1 VASEPRERAE
11 SRRAVLA
18 FGATSFFSDLAH
30 EAVTSVLPLLVLALG
45 GAPTLALGLIEGV
58 SDAAAAFC
66 KLFGGRLADR
76 LPRLKPATVGG
87 YVVTGVA
94 IPAIGFAASWWQIM
108 VLRTVGWCGRG
119 LRNPLRDTL
128 LVRSVPAHARGRA
141 FGVERAMDQCGA
153 VLAPLVVI
161 LLLQNRMSVDRIV
174 LWALVPGLL
183 AAVAMLVLVR
193 ERPREPARADGGTGR
208 IPALATLP
216 PTFRRFLLA
225 LFVFGSGDFAKTLLV
240 LWALGQGVS
249 ISADSGYTT
258 PILLY
263 AGFNAVTV
271 GAALVGGRL
280 SDRIGRRRVLVAGYA
295 AGVLGALVPVVAPAS
310 IAAASVALALSGVLV
325 GVEESVE
332 RAWAA
337 DLSVEGKRGRA
348 FGWVHAINGL
358 GDLIASGLVGGLW
371 YAAGAPVAFGAAALL
386 MAAGTALVS
395 RVAD

>member
-1 VASEPRERAE
+1 M
-11 SRRAVLA
+11 
-18 FGATSFFSDLAH
+18 
-30 EAVTSVLPLLVLALG
+30 
-45 GAPTLALGLIEGV
+45 IEGV

-76 LPRLKPATVGG
+76 LARLKPATVGG
-87 YVVTGVA
+87 YILTGVA
-94 IPAIGFAASWWQIM
+94 IPAIGLATSWWQVM
-108 VLRTVGWCGRG
+108 ALRTAGWCGRG
-119 LRNPLRDTL
+119 LRNPMRDTL
-128 LVRSVPAHARGRA
+128 LVRSVPAAARGRA

-161 LLLQNRMSVDRIV
+161 LLLQNRMSVDRII
-174 LWALVPGLL
+174 LWAIVPGLL
-183 AAVAMLVLVR
+183 AAIAMMVLVR
-193 ERPREPARADGGTGR
+193 ERPRLPAPVEGRAGS
-208 IPALATLP
+208 IPALASLP
-216 PTFRRFLLA
+216 PQFRRFLLA

-249 ISADSGYTT
+249 IADSGYTT

-271 GAALVGGRL
+271 VAALVGGRL
-280 SDRIGRRRVLVAGYA
+280 SDALGRRRVLVAGYA

-310 IAAASVALALSGVLV
+310 VAAAAVALALSGVLV
-325 GVEESVE
+325 GIEESVE

-348 FGWVHAINGL
+348 FGWVHTVNGI

-371 YAAGAPVAFGAAALL
+371 WAVGAPVAFGVAALL
-386 MAAGTALVS
+386 MAAGAFLAA
-395 RVAD
+395 RVPEQTP